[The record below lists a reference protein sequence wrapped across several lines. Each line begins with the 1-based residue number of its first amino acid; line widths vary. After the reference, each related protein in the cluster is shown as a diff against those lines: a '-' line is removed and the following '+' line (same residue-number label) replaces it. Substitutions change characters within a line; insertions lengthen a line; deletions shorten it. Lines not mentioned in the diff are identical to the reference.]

1 MIMRGP
7 SFPVKGAV
15 GPGAASR
22 PGLGMTIFGR
32 PGARLRFGVRIPSRG
47 PAPMTRLRVPLMDPP
62 AVERALARMAREVV
76 ERAEGTRN
84 LVLMGIHRRGTQLA
98 DRIRA
103 EIREAEGVEVAAGS
117 LDITLYRDDLM
128 AVGPRPVVG
137 ETTLPPEGID
147 GRTVVVVD
155 DVLYTGRTIRAA
167 LNELMDWGR
176 PGRVLLCVLV
186 DRGGRELPIQPD
198 VVGRRVEI
206 LPGQTVEVLVPEI
219 DGRLGV
225 EVVTPAPEAA

>member
-1 MIMRGP
+1 
-7 SFPVKGAV
+7 
-15 GPGAASR
+15 
-22 PGLGMTIFGR
+22 
-32 PGARLRFGVRIPSRG
+32 
-47 PAPMTRLRVPLMDPP
+47 MDPA
-62 AVERALARMAREVV
+62 AVERTLARMAREVV
-76 ERAEGTRN
+76 ERAEGTQG

-98 DRIRA
+98 SRIRA
-103 EIREAEGVEVAAGS
+103 GIQEAEGVEVPRGS
-117 LDITLYRDDLM
+117 LDITMYRDDLM

-137 ETTLPPEGID
+137 ETELPPQGID
-147 GRTVVVVD
+147 DRTVVVVD
-155 DVLYTGRTIRAA
+155 DVLYTGRTVRAA

-225 EVVTPAPEAA
+225 DVVTPAPEAA